1 MNTPKK
7 LTKTKAKELKVVK
20 LGAISN
26 KDQKPPNTN
35 NSFSKSPKLEKVP
48 LKLNNPRI
56 KTIVLNQNSTLNTN
70 NSNTSSTQTSPKYHS
85 GRNSPLSNTHNS
97 IESNTSKQTK
107 NISSLNKSPV
117 IRKPLYKTI
126 TNSPLNNSKIK
137 TKTNIKLPQTYKT
150 KTTNKNTLESSK
162 IIFKHKSNTI
172 YGNSISPKPSSPT
185 EMHKELKTNGNY
197 IKTEKHNQSLAY
209 TIQKQNH
216 INDSPFVD
224 GNNSNNNKIKKRYI
238 NKSKD
243 IRAVTPTPLSK
254 TIKKVK
260 HNTNNTNNTGN
271 TSNTSNNNNKHNKLL
286 NKSYD
291 CNTRGTNVFDS
302 TDNIFE
308 YVNNTIIEPVK
319 NKNKTKMKNR
329 VIQRQ
334 EWKYKPNET
343 EYYDDLI
350 PRAENGAR
358 YTGKFNKNIINTYN
372 NNNDDPG
379 FDRFSFKNQFMQ

>member
-20 LGAISN
+20 LGPISN
-26 KDQKPPNTN
+26 KDQKIPNTN
-35 NSFSKSPKLEKVP
+35 NSFSKSPQPEKAP
-48 LKLNNPRI
+48 LKLANNRL
-56 KTIVLNQNSTLNTN
+56 KTIVLTSNSTLNN
-70 NSNTSSTQTSPKYHS
+70 NNTSSNQASPKYHS
-85 GRNSPLSNTHNS
+85 GRNSPSSNTYNS
-97 IESNTSKQTK
+97 IESNTTKQTK
-107 NISSLNKSPV
+107 SISSSNKSPV
-117 IRKPLYKTI
+117 IRKPLYKAI
-126 TNSPLNNSKIK
+126 TNSPLNNPKLK
-137 TKTNIKLPQTYKT
+137 PKTNIKSPQTNKP
-150 KTTNKNTLESSK
+150 KSTTKNTLDSSK
-162 IIFKHKSNTI
+162 IIFKHKSNNNI

-197 IKTEKHNQSLAY
+197 IKNEKHNQSLAY
-209 TIQKQNH
+209 TIQKPNH

-224 GNNSNNNKIKKRYI
+224 GSSNNNNKIKKRNI
-238 NKSKD
+238 NKTKD

-254 TIKKVK
+254 TIKKVMPIK
-260 HNTNNTNNTGN
+260 HNTNN
-271 TSNTSNNNNKHNKLL
+271 NKHNNLL

-291 CNTRGTNVFDS
+291 CDNRGTNVFDL

-329 VIQRQ
+329 VIQRP
-334 EWKYKPNET
+334 EWKYKPNEN

-358 YTGKFNKNIINTYN
+358 YTGKFNTNIINTYN
-372 NNNDDPG
+372 TNDDLG

>member
-1 MNTPKK
+1 M
-7 LTKTKAKELKVVK
+7 
-20 LGAISN
+20 
-26 KDQKPPNTN
+26 
-35 NSFSKSPKLEKVP
+35 
-48 LKLNNPRI
+48 
-56 KTIVLNQNSTLNTN
+56 
-70 NSNTSSTQTSPKYHS
+70 
-85 GRNSPLSNTHNS
+85 
-97 IESNTSKQTK
+97 

-117 IRKPLYKTI
+117 IRKPLYKSI

-137 TKTNIKLPQTYKT
+137 TKTNIKSPQTFKT

-216 INDSPFVD
+216 INNSPFVD
-224 GNNSNNNKIKKRYI
+224 GSNNNNNKIKKRYI

-243 IRAVTPTPLSK
+243 IRTVTPTPLSK

-271 TSNTSNNNNKHNKLL
+271 TSNNNNNNKHNKLL

-291 CNTRGTNVFDS
+291 CDTRGTNVFDS

-372 NNNDDPG
+372 NNDDPG

>member
-1 MNTPKK
+1 
-7 LTKTKAKELKVVK
+7 
-20 LGAISN
+20 
-26 KDQKPPNTN
+26 
-35 NSFSKSPKLEKVP
+35 
-48 LKLNNPRI
+48 
-56 KTIVLNQNSTLNTN
+56 
-70 NSNTSSTQTSPKYHS
+70 
-85 GRNSPLSNTHNS
+85 
-97 IESNTSKQTK
+97 
-107 NISSLNKSPV
+107 
-117 IRKPLYKTI
+117 
-126 TNSPLNNSKIK
+126 
-137 TKTNIKLPQTYKT
+137 
-150 KTTNKNTLESSK
+150 
-162 IIFKHKSNTI
+162 
-172 YGNSISPKPSSPT
+172 
-185 EMHKELKTNGNY
+185 MHKELKTNGNY

-224 GNNSNNNKIKKRYI
+224 GNNNNKIKKRYI

-291 CNTRGTNVFDS
+291 CDTRGTNVFDS

-372 NNNDDPG
+372 NNDDPG

>member
-20 LGAISN
+20 LGPISN
-26 KDQKPPNTN
+26 KEQKPPNTN
-35 NSFSKSPKLEKVP
+35 NSFSKSPKPEKAP
-48 LKLNNPRI
+48 LKLNNTRI
-56 KTIVLNQNSTLNTN
+56 KTIVLNQNSTLNN
-70 NSNTSSTQTSPKYHS
+70 NSNTSSTQTSPKYLS

-117 IRKPLYKTI
+117 IKKPLYKTI

-137 TKTNIKLPQTYKT
+137 TKTNIKSPQTYKT

-185 EMHKELKTNGNY
+185 EMHKELKTNGNH

-224 GNNSNNNKIKKRYI
+224 GNNNNNIKKRYI
-238 NKSKD
+238 NKTKD

-260 HNTNNTNNTGN
+260 HNTNNTNNTSITN
-271 TSNTSNNNNKHNKLL
+271 TNNNKHNKLL

-291 CNTRGTNVFDS
+291 CDTRGTNVFDS
-302 TDNIFE
+302 TGNIFE
-308 YVNNTIIEPVK
+308 YVNNTIIVEPKK
-319 NKNKTKMKNR
+319 NKKKNKNR
-329 VIQRQ
+329 VIQQ
-334 EWKYKPNET
+334 NEWRYKPNDDNNVEG
-343 EYYDDLI
+343 DDLI
-350 PRAENGAR
+350 LKGENGMR
-358 YTGKFNKNIINTYN
+358 YTGKFNKNIFNYN
-372 NNNDDPG
+372 NNEELIVE
-379 FDRFSFKNQFMQ
+379 RFSFKNHFVP